1 MMKKLLVLVLVL
13 GMVST
18 AGAALSFG
26 ISGLN
31 VTVSGGLEQD
41 LYVVVVSDD
50 GSVSMTLNI
59 PPAPSMSGLAGPSS
73 DLAGMGLFP
82 DGYTGEY
89 WALTS
94 GVGETYANGDYLTG
108 SGAEGATVYASWFD
122 EYGGSGFI
130 GSGVLTSV
138 PEPTTM
144 ALLGL
149 GGLLLKRRKK

>member
-1 MMKKLLVLVLVL
+1 MMKKLLALVLVL
-13 GMVST
+13 GLVST
-18 AGAALSFG
+18 ASAALSLD
-26 ISGLN
+26 ISGLD
-31 VTVSGGLEQD
+31 VAISGGLEQD
-41 LYVVVVSDD
+41 LYVVVVSSD

-82 DGYTGEY
+82 DGYTGSY

-108 SGAEGATVYASWFD
+108 SGAQGAIVYASWFD
-122 EYGGSGFI
+122 EYGGAGEI
-130 GSGVLTSV
+130 GSGTLV
-138 PEPTTM
+138 PEPATI

-149 GGLLLKRRKK
+149 GGLLLKRRK